1 MRQERNGNEESEPKN
16 PKREEVRG
24 KEREK
29 GKKKARGIMIVG
41 KTDPWIT
48 HDEHLWGNYRAPN
61 DHQHTNASNTHSHS
75 VHYTLWLLPRVKKEE
90 VKEEEKDR
98 GVYGR
103 RMNT

>member
-1 MRQERNGNEESEPKN
+1 
-16 PKREEVRG
+16 
-24 KEREK
+24 
-29 GKKKARGIMIVG
+29 MIVG

-90 VKEEEKDR
+90 VKEEEEDR